1 MSLLLDAL
9 KRAEEAKRAKESAE
23 GGVPYT
29 PASAPVQMEELDI
42 AEDYPPA
49 RQTPRTDA
57 LTIEPEFHPTAERN
71 QRVPVTGRKPE
82 PAAEPPYAADFSI
95 AEPVVPVYADRET
108 EHREA
113 ARNVF
118 AAKQPSLSNRG
129 GKWLLPLI
137 AVLIVGVGGG
147 VWYIWQEVVAK
158 RYLPTARPIPP
169 PPSTVVA
176 SQPADKAAGKDAKA
190 PALALP
196 PLLPPPAKEV
206 PLPAVAAKSVA
217 TVQLTEREALAKDI
231 KESVV
236 PAGSP
241 VQLRLSKSFELPKVN
256 PDLLAGYQALSR
268 GDYGRARSLYT
279 QAAQAEP
286 FNIDAHLGLAAAGA
300 RSGDN
305 ALAAR
310 HYRRVLEIDPRNSMA
325 ISGLL
330 AVAGQVAPEA
340 LEVELKTMISRIPD
354 APTLHFSLGNL
365 YAGDRRWTEAQQ
377 AYFDAFRL
385 DPDNADYIYNLAVSL
400 DHLNQVP
407 LALEYYQRAL
417 AAKSAGQYDRAAVAR
432 RIGELKGG

>member
-29 PASAPVQMEELDI
+29 PSAPVQMEELQI

-49 RQTPRTDA
+49 KQTPRTDA
-57 LTIEPEFHPTAERN
+57 LTIEPEFHIALDRN
-71 QRVPVTGRKPE
+71 ERVPATGRMPG
-82 PAAEPPYAADFSI
+82 PVAEAPYAPDFSI
-95 AEPVVPVYADRET
+95 AEPVVPVHTDREM

-147 VWYIWQEVVAK
+147 AWYIWQEVVAK
-158 RYLPTARPIPP
+158 RYLPAARPIPP
-169 PPSTVVA
+169 PPPTAVA
-176 SQPADKAAGKDAKA
+176 GQPTDNKVAAKEAKA
-190 PALALP
+190 PTLALP

-231 KESVV
+231 KESAA

-241 VQLRLSKSFELPKVN
+241 VHLRLSKSFELPKVN

-268 GDYGRARSLYT
+268 GDYGRARALYT

-300 RSGDN
+300 RGGDN

-340 LEVELKTMISRIPD
+340 LEVELKTLISRSPN

-400 DHLNQVP
+400 DHLKQVP
-407 LALEYYQRAL
+407 LALDYYQRAL
-417 AAKSAGQYDRAAVAR
+417 AAKGAGQYDRTAVAR